1 MAINPFLPL
10 SSFQRRLESR
20 RGPGGE
26 GVAGF
31 GGWRVGSLSL
41 WLAFPLC
48 GNGLSKPLDSGL
60 RLPAAG
66 RNDDGGWITALA
78 GITLVP
84 RQTPQ

>member
-20 RGPGGE
+20 RGGRGGE

-48 GNGLSKPLDSGL
+48 GIGLSKPLDSGL
-60 RLPAAG
+60 R
-66 RNDDGGWITALA
+66 RNDDGGWIPALA
-78 GITLVP
+78 GITLIP